1 MQVEPDPVVLPPT
14 PPAEVVQNFQEPL
27 NMDGAAGF
35 RALPELIDGP
45 ATTVISDPAPS
56 GIETVAEQ
64 VGQGDYAAT
73 IPMPGGG
80 NFDLSNLNLSEIDM
94 SELGGGFNLG
104 NINIGGGTQAT
115 GTVDP
120 SLYSDPNLGGGQE
133 PPMQVGT
140 LGGPVYDEQGN
151 LIGNLGTAG
160 PLFGEPGGL
169 PPRAGGFEPDFTLPV
184 DDTIGTRPNTG
195 GGLDIVVPDYG
206 FGAENPVDSGGFVDP
221 TTGGTGSNSGTGNYP
236 FIPSFIDTSGMDD
249 AQLSAIN
256 AFYEANPDGI
266 DIGNINVPGLG
277 NVGIGGSTGTGSTG
291 TGSTGTGTTGGS
303 YTVTPVGPVGD
314 LDNTGGGQTGVTTP
328 TGPVN
333 VRSASTF
340 GLTGVQPTM
349 PVSSNPFRRPESQGG
364 IGSLAGGG

>member
-1 MQVEPDPVVLPPT
+1 MTMGGFNAVQVNPELGASGGMIADPRPMPGGIMTLPEAPPPPPVTPPVQVPPPEMQVEPDPVVLPPT
-14 PPAEVVQNFQEPL
+14 PADVPPSVYIPEFEE
-27 NMDGAAGF
+27 GF
-35 RALPELIDGP
+35 RVSPELIGGP
-45 ATTVISDPAPS
+45 ATTVVSDPAPS

-64 VGQGDYAAT
+64 VGQGDYAET

-80 NFDLSNLNLSEIDM
+80 NLDLSGLNLSEVDM
-94 SELGGGFNLG
+94 SELGGGFNPRNLPLG
-104 NINIGGGTQAT
+104 DIGPIDLSG
-115 GTVDP
+115 VDP
-120 SLYSDPNLGGGQE
+120 SLYSDPDLGGGQE

-140 LGGPVYDEQGN
+140 TGGPVYDEQGN

-291 TGSTGTGTTGGS
+291 TGTTGGS
-303 YTVTPVGPVGD
+303 YT
-314 LDNTGGGQTGVTTP
+314 
-328 TGPVN
+328 
-333 VRSASTF
+333 
-340 GLTGVQPTM
+340 
-349 PVSSNPFRRPESQGG
+349 
-364 IGSLAGGG
+364 